1 MSYLDTA
8 YKLGAAQAADAFTQW
23 VTTGDDNPTE
33 APRRKFAAN
42 LAVKKALEKLGEP
55 KGQKVKPGSR
65 KGGKSE
71 PAARAPAG
79 KGTRFNALKNKLK
92 RQKGVK
98 NPGALAA
105 AIGRSKFGKGQMQAM
120 AKKGGLEQP
129 NQPRARDA
137 IEGRGPEKRQ
147 AREQLRQKLRES
159 CPLSTSRT
167 PATK

>member
-8 YKLGAAQAADAFTQW
+8 YKLGAAHAIDSFTDW
-23 VTTGDDNPTE
+23 VTTSDDNPTE
-33 APRRKFAAN
+33 APRNKFAAN
-42 LAVKKALEKLGEP
+42 LAVKRALEKLGEP

-92 RQKGVK
+92 RQKKVK

-105 AIGRSKFGKGQMQAM
+105 AIGRSKFGKNKMQAM

-129 NQPRARDA
+129 DQPRAREV
-137 IEGRGPEKRQ
+137 IPGRGPEKRE
-147 AREQLRQKLRES
+147 AREMLRQKLRET
-159 CPLSTSRT
+159 CPL
-167 PATK
+167 AAKK